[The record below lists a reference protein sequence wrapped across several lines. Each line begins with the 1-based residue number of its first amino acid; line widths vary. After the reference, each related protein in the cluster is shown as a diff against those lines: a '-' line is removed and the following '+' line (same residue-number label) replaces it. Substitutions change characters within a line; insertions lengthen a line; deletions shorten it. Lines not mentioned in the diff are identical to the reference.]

1 VGGIAA
7 SLWLDTPAGP
17 TIVMVLALIFAL
29 SFLRGA
35 VGGAR

>member
-17 TIVMVLALIFAL
+17 TIVMVLALMFAL
-29 SFLRGA
+29 SLLRG
-35 VGGAR
+35 VFGGTD